1 MKKTIYVCDHCG
13 KELNEMNDCIDIIVD
28 NFIDVVYTD
37 LCLDC
42 EKELNEIILKYI
54 NKKQCNEK

>member
-1 MKKTIYVCDHCG
+1 MRKVTFTCDHCG
-13 KELNEMNDCIDIIVD
+13 KELNEMYDCIDIIVD

-42 EKELNEIILKYI
+42 EKELNEIVLKYI
-54 NKKQCNEK
+54 NKKQGD

>member
-1 MKKTIYVCDHCG
+1 MKKTIYTCDHCG
-13 KELNEMNDCIDIIVD
+13 KELDEMNDCIEIIVD

-42 EKELNEIILKYI
+42 EKELNEIVLKYI
-54 NKKQCNEK
+54 NKKQGE

>member
-1 MKKTIYVCDHCG
+1 MKKTTYTCDHCG
-13 KELNEMNDCIDIIVD
+13 KELNEMQDCIEIIVD

-42 EKELNEIILKYI
+42 EKEINEIVLKYI
-54 NKKQCNEK
+54 NKKQGE

>member
-1 MKKTIYVCDHCG
+1 MKKTIYTCDHCG
-13 KELNEMNDCIDIIVD
+13 RELDEMHDAIEIIVD

-37 LCLDC
+37 LCSDC

-54 NKKQCNEK
+54 NKKQGN

>member
-1 MKKTIYVCDHCG
+1 MKKTIYTCDHCG
-13 KELNEMNDCIDIIVD
+13 KELDEVKDCIEIIVD

-42 EKELNEIILKYI
+42 EREINEIILKYI
-54 NKKQCNEK
+54 NKKQGK

>member
-1 MKKTIYVCDHCG
+1 MRKTIYTCDHCG
-13 KELNEMNDCIDIIVD
+13 KELNEMNDRIEIIVD

-42 EKELNEIILKYI
+42 ERELNEIILKYI
-54 NKKQCNEK
+54 NKK

>member
-1 MKKTIYVCDHCG
+1 MKKTIYTCDHCG
-13 KELNEMNDCIDIIVD
+13 KELNEMNDCIEIIVD

-42 EKELNEIILKYI
+42 EKELNEIVLKYI
-54 NKKQCNEK
+54 NKKQGN